1 MRFQIG
7 EADQKEFDAPE
18 WLDFDLRAISAG
30 DLEELSDRFGFDPMD
45 WPDPWIGEIAL
56 EDAGDGAVPKPPKWR
71 NRALAWMLL
80 RQNGIDV
87 SWEEA
92 GKARVFLMRR
102 DPAELAAEAAD
113 ETPGKDDTEET
124 PSDPSDAST
133 TPPSDT
139 STD

>member
-1 MRFQIG
+1 MRFQIS
-7 EADQKEFDAPE
+7 EADQKEFGAPE
-18 WLDFDLRAISAG
+18 FLEFDLRAISAG
-30 DLEELSDRFGFDPMD
+30 DLEELSERHGFDPMD
-45 WPDPWIGEIAL
+45 WPDPWIGEL
-56 EDAGDGAVPKPPKWR
+56 TLDMAGDPGAQPKPPPWR

-102 DPAELAAEAAD
+102 IPEPD
-113 ETPGKDDTEET
+113 EPSPGKDATEET
-124 PSDPSDAST
+124 DSDPSDAST

-139 STD
+139 STA